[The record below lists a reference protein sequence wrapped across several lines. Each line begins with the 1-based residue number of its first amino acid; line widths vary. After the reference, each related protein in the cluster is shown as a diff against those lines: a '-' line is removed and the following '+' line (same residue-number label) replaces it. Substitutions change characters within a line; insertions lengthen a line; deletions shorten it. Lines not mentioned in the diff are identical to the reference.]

1 MNYGSPNIKALIILF
16 LTSLSVMA
24 EDSRFI
30 KSFHVSTNL
39 CLVISEGE
47 KEWRSQGS
55 YTIRLHDW
63 VDDKRL
69 PAGEFYSGLV
79 RPRDGTLENVF
90 FIDVDGDGKKDVIV
104 TIRVVGTGAYQS
116 ADAFKIQGQ
125 ELTLLAHVQN
135 LDPLANVVTALKK
148 QLNIKQ
154 KP

>member
-1 MNYGSPNIKALIILF
+1 MF

-24 EDSRFI
+24 DENRFI
-30 KSFHVSTNL
+30 KSIHVSTNL

-55 YTIRLHDW
+55 YTVRLHDW

-69 PAGEFYSGLV
+69 PAGAFYSGLV

-90 FIDVDGDGKKDVIV
+90 LIDVDGDGKKDVIV

-116 ADAFKIQGQ
+116 ADAFKIQGE
-125 ELTLLAHVQN
+125 ELTLLAHVQD
-135 LDPLANVVTALKK
+135 LLPTANVVTALKK
-148 QLNIKQ
+148 QIAAKH
-154 KP
+154 

>member
-1 MNYGSPNIKALIILF
+1 MKTLVLVF

-24 EDSRFI
+24 EDNRFI

-63 VDDKRL
+63 VDDKKL
-69 PAGEFYSGLV
+69 PAGAFYSGLV

-104 TIRVVGTGAYQS
+104 TIRVVGTGAYLS

-125 ELTLLAHVQN
+125 ELTFLAHVQD
-135 LDPLANVVTALKK
+135 LLPTANVVTALKK
-148 QLNIKQ
+148 QIAAKH
-154 KP
+154 

>member
-1 MNYGSPNIKALIILF
+1 MKTLILLL

-24 EDSRFI
+24 DENRFI

-55 YTIRLHDW
+55 YTVRLHDG

-69 PAGEFYSGLV
+69 PAGAFYCGLV

-104 TIRVVGTGAYQS
+104 TIRVVGTGAYLS
-116 ADAFKIQGQ
+116 ADAFKTQSH
-125 ELTLLAHVQN
+125 ELTLLAHVKD
-135 LDPLANVVTALKK
+135 LDPKANVVTALKK
-148 QLNIKQ
+148 QIAAKH
-154 KP
+154 